1 MITTSSGSARVSEA
15 AAQAAIREA
24 AAYIGITLFR
34 NNVGGQGALRWGLG
48 NDSAA
53 LNRVCKSS
61 DLIGWH
67 EPSGRFVS
75 IEVKAPGWRG
85 PRTDRELAQQRWI
98 DAVRRAGGIAGFAT
112 SVGDLYAIL
121 LDDAVNRG

>member
-1 MITTSSGSARVSEA
+1 MTSEA

-34 NNVGGQGALRWGLG
+34 NNSGVLPNPNGRPVRFGLA
-48 NDSAA
+48 NDEPN
-53 LNRVCKSS
+53 LNARVKSS

-112 SVGDLYAIL
+112 SVSDLYAIL

>member
-1 MITTSSGSARVSEA
+1 MTSEA

-34 NNVGGQGALRWGLG
+34 NNSGVLPNPNGRPVRFGLA
-48 NDSAA
+48 NDEPN
-53 LNRVCKSS
+53 LNARVKSS

-85 PRTDRELAQQRWI
+85 PRTDRELAQQR
-98 DAVRRAGGIAGFAT
+98 RAGGIAGFAT
-112 SVGDLYAIL
+112 CVGDLYAIL

>member
-1 MITTSSGSARVSEA
+1 MTSES

-34 NNVGGQGALRWGLG
+34 NNSGALPDKTGRIVRFGLH
-48 NDSAA
+48 NETAQANAA
-53 LNRVCKSS
+53 AKSS

-112 SVGDLYAIL
+112 CVGDLYAVVEQC
-121 LDDAVNRG
+121 A